1 VEFRHVRSV
10 DVRAAVALVVS
21 VLAFG
26 AAEANEEF
34 GALKERAVQEASHGE
49 GMRYANFTKHYLL
62 SRQEEAAKG
71 CVATGA
77 DPNAKF
83 EMLVWMAKD
92 GTVERAR
99 VEPETPVSTCVAT
112 AVVGTR
118 VPAPDKVPWV
128 VLVEWDVSRE

>member
-1 VEFRHVRSV
+1 M
-10 DVRAAVALVVS
+10 RALVALA

-26 AAEANEEF
+26 TAEANEEF
-34 GALKERAVQEASHGE
+34 GAIKERAVQVASHGE
-49 GMRYANFTKHYLL
+49 GMRYANFTKNYLL
-62 SRQEEAAKG
+62 ARQEEAAKG
-71 CVATGA
+71 CIAAGTDA
-77 DPNAKF
+77 SAKF

-118 VPAPDKVPWV
+118 VRPPDNVPWV